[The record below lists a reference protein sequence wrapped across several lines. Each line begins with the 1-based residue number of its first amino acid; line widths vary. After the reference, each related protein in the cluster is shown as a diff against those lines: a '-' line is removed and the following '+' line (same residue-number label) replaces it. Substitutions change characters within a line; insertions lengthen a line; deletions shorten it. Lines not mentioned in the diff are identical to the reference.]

1 MMLLKSPVTLG
12 YEGNSLFIRANMG
25 AFRALRHVIFKGGA
39 FFRRDASP
47 CGASTEWADDYD
59 FLNDPRR

>member
-12 YEGNSLFIRANMG
+12 YEGNSLLIRANIG

-39 FFRRDASP
+39 FFRRAGSP
-47 CGASTEWADDYD
+47 TEAVHNWDNDYD